1 MRKINFEKLAEGDL
15 VQVPRYQF
23 APMRHG
29 WNGWL
34 FSDAVV
40 LSKGFGKK
48 TGKPVV
54 KVEMR
59 TPGNVRNDYGTL
71 EKLFF
76 AECVF
81 VTDSVETAKEFMQR
95 HGVSTK
101 EEFEIFRAQE
111 NVTGCDWI
119 KFLIDKGY
127 LFNDSK
133 VPKPDGKGV
142 ADASL

>member
-34 FSDAVV
+34 FSDAIVI
-40 LSKGFGKK
+40 SKGFGKK

-59 TPGNVRNDYGTL
+59 TPGKVRNDYGTL

-76 AECVF
+76 ADCVF
-81 VTDSVETAKEFMQR
+81 ETDSVETAKNSCKGTGFQR
-95 HGVSTK
+95 KKNLKYLEHGK
-101 EEFEIFRAQE
+101 M
-111 NVTGCDWI
+111 
-119 KFLIDKGY
+119 
-127 LFNDSK
+127 
-133 VPKPDGKGV
+133 
-142 ADASL
+142 